1 MTMAGMVPGAS
12 GGALGMPGLPG
23 AGLPGAPVTA
33 PGMAQPLPG
42 PAANGVY
49 GMPQG
54 ACWLA

>member
-1 MTMAGMVPGAS
+1 MAGMVPGAS